1 MNAKH
6 LLDAMNDID
15 YSMVEEAENM
25 MNRQKSRIPRRRNT
39 VWIVA
44 AVLVLLCITVAA
56 AGLRWMTPE
65 LHVRADDQI
74 LYWNNEY
81 ITLSA
86 SHILYLRDD
95 YITLPESSRQTVIN
109 SPSRTPDNLRFSYT
123 FSSVEEWQSFYEI
136 PLVISS
142 WLSPYGTVGSSIS
155 VDEKD
160 NEIRLGMMSSRVDVE
175 YLEERNG
182 VTEQV
187 WFGGLE
193 VVALVDDD
201 AGEIKLGGFER
212 SIKDGDHAEIIKE
225 FTTAA
230 GIPCVISKIKPAAD
244 DSPVSPV
251 SLLLYYGYEAVMYEF
266 EVFALSEEEE
276 AIRIEQLMTIADTL
290 QIIPV
295 PTDQSSSA
303 E

>member
-15 YSMVEEAENM
+15 YSMVEEAEATTKTANSS
-25 MNRQKSRIPRRRNT
+25 NWRRRKT
-39 VWIVA
+39 ALIA
-44 AVLVLLCITVAA
+44 AVLVLLCITAA
-56 AGLRWMTPE
+56 ATAGILGMTPE
-65 LHVRADDQI
+65 LHVSESD
-74 LYWNNEY
+74 
-81 ITLSA
+81 
-86 SHILYLRDD
+86 HMVYLRDE
-95 YITLPESSRQTVIN
+95 YITLPETSRQTVI
-109 SPSRTPDNLRFSYT
+109 SSVSHAPDDQNFRYT
-123 FSSVEEWQSFYEI
+123 FASVEEWKKFYDI
-136 PLVISS
+136 PLVISR

-160 NEIRLGMMSSRVDVE
+160 NEIRLGMMSSRVNVE